1 MQLGSLKVF
10 EKCSNFVLSSLL
22 RTVPCVCIQVG
33 VTERLCYRVS
43 DCPAPWNLRPVA
55 TLSAQLVKPWG
66 VCCAGDSAAA
76 GGHLLLVA
84 DRDAHAVLAFDRHG
98 AVVARR
104 TSNFR
109 RPTHLAVTSRGHVV
123 VTDKDNHRVQIL
135 AASSWHRCDR
145 PLVQSSRCEL
155 HLSAFDGRA
164 PSRPAAWGR

>member
-1 MQLGSLKVF
+1 
-10 EKCSNFVLSSLL
+10 
-22 RTVPCVCIQVG
+22 VG

-145 PLVQSSRCEL
+145 PLVKSSRSEL

>member
-1 MQLGSLKVF
+1 
-10 EKCSNFVLSSLL
+10 
-22 RTVPCVCIQVG
+22 VG

-43 DCPAPWNLRPVA
+43 DSPAPWNLRPVA

-66 VCCAGDSAAA
+66 VCCAGDSAAG

-98 AVVARR
+98 VVVARR

-145 PLVQSSRCEL
+145 PPVQSSRSEP